1 MRQVFNAL
9 PYIIPPEDIEIAA
22 IYEKYGTLRKIKKGV
37 ILKDGGDANK
47 LYFLK
52 SGLCMYMIN
61 YYLEKPRTL
70 ALILPGRAM
79 GDITCVSGEKV
90 NVTTI
95 ALRDSEVLV
104 IPPEVLKNEMKE
116 NFDISFKVTKKIIAK
131 QECHLEGMIANFTT
145 THEERL
151 ATFYKALILS
161 FGKISDDMWQKL
173 PLKLSNEE
181 IGSIIHGTR
190 VTVNRLHLKWNSEGK
205 YKKEGKAVLINKSIF
220 DLTHD
225 WHDFV

>member
-9 PYIIPPEDIEIAA
+9 PYIIPPEDMEIAA

-104 IPPEVLKNEMKE
+104 IPPEILKNEMKE
-116 NFDISFKVTKKIIAK
+116 NFDISFKVTKNIIAK

-161 FGKISDDMWQKL
+161 FGKQSDDMWQKL

-181 IGSIIHGTR
+181 IGYIIHGTR
-190 VTVNRLHLKWNSEGK
+190 VTVNRLHLKWNVEGK
-205 YKKEGKAVLINKSIF
+205 YKKESKTVFINKSIF